1 MQRNEHATATKHDKK
16 INGRDARKMLNKRLA
31 LSHGQFIHYE
41 VQISMAKRK
50 CKTDSRLSEINTS
63 LKFQITMLSSE
74 QQNNMIENLNMTSK
88 NMAWSYSTSLTK
100 VP

>member
-1 MQRNEHATATKHDKK
+1 
-16 INGRDARKMLNKRLA
+16 MLNKRLS

-41 VQISMAKRK
+41 VQTSMAKMQK
-50 CKTDSRLSEINTS
+50 ITDFRLSEINTS

-88 NMAWSYSTSLTK
+88 NMAWSYSTSLIK
-100 VP
+100 HPK